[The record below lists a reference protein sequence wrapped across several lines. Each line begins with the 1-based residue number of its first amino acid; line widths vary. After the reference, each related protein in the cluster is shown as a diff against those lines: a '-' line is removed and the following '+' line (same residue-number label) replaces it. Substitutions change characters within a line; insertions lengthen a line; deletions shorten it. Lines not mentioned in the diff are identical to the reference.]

1 MSVEEPDETK
11 NYVLRPLS
19 RGVRTEVLLLTEDSG
34 ATASSSQVM
43 KRLVPLAS
51 KQDRFREDFRRQVQ
65 LWSLLRHPNIVR
77 VLSADCD
84 GDQPHLV
91 MDYIDGPSLQDLLD
105 QCRRRALLPPIDC
118 VLHIAASVA
127 SALRYAHDLHVEDE
141 AGPFIHHHLSPTHI
155 LIDRRGRV
163 FVTNFGLT
171 RRSEGN
177 AAPQALEDEEHFPYM
192 SPEQVQERPV
202 DQRTDIFTLGVLL
215 YETLTGVNP
224 FQAETKLLTK
234 EWIEIAEA
242 YPPSRLR
249 PDIDSS
255 LDCLIMSCITPSPN
269 DRLATASEF
278 LEGLELLREAA
289 KAEEAADGEV
299 VEGDHRDHQLANFIS
314 EFLTPREDLAVTSRG
329 AAIPAP
335 EWLALAH
342 RVSKNDLELEF
353 SSAATKENLPVVEA
367 KEVGTSSRPAWPG
380 SSARPAI
387 SFARSPRPR
396 KPAIRWAHPEPAP
409 RHDEA
414 SRQPTPPT
422 SRRSVLPTTERRQE
436 TGETPP
442 PLGTIPK
449 RRLLDSVA
457 QEPALTSEGIPIL
470 NEWDL
475 TEGTD
480 WHAESSLPPPQ
491 LPGEAESTLATSSG
505 TPGHTNSG
513 GVHQESEEAPST
525 FTESEEIEDE
535 DEDEELEW
543 RQTKEEHRLLWAA
556 LAIVIPPIILLI
568 GGSF

>member
-1 MSVEEPDETK
+1 MSVEESDETQ
-11 NYVLRPLS
+11 NYVLRILS

-34 ATASSSQVM
+34 ATPPSSQVM

-51 KQDRFREDFRRQVQ
+51 KQEGFREDFRRQVQ
-65 LWSLLRHPNIVR
+65 FWSLLRHPNIVR
-77 VLSADCD
+77 VQSSDCD
-84 GDQPHLV
+84 GDQPHLM

-127 SALRYAHDLHVEDE
+127 SALRYAHDLDIEDG

-163 FVTNFGLT
+163 FVTNFGLS
-171 RRSEGN
+171 RRNEET
-177 AAPQALEDEEHFPYM
+177 AATQPLEEEEHFPYM
-192 SPEQVQERPV
+192 SPEQVQERQV

-224 FQAETKLLTK
+224 FQADTKLLTK

-255 LDCLIMSCITPSPN
+255 LDRLIMSCITSSPS

-289 KAEEAADGEV
+289 EAEDGADGEV
-299 VEGDHRDHQLANFIS
+299 AEGDHRDHKLANFIS
-314 EFLTPREDLAVTSRG
+314 EFLTPREDLGVPSRG

-335 EWLALAH
+335 EWLTLAH
-342 RVSKNDLELEF
+342 RVSKSDLELEF
-353 SSAATKENLPVVEA
+353 SSVATEENLPVVEPR
-367 KEVGTSSRPAWPG
+367 EVGTSSRPAWPG

-396 KPAIRWAHPEPAP
+396 KAAIRWAHPEPPPRQEEAP
-409 RHDEA
+409 R
-414 SRQPTPPT
+414 SPTPPVAR
-422 SRRSVLPTTERRQE
+422 SSVLHTTDRRQE
-436 TGETPP
+436 AGETLAP
-442 PLGTIPK
+442 PLGTVPK

-457 QEPALTSEGIPIL
+457 QEPALTSEGVPIL

-480 WHAESSLPPPQ
+480 WHTESSLPPPQ
-491 LPGEAESTLATSSG
+491 LPGEAESTLESSSG
-505 TPGHTNSG
+505 TVEYTGSG
-513 GVHQESEEAPST
+513 GMHQESEETAST
-525 FTESEEIEDE
+525 FTESEEVE

-543 RQTKEEHRLLWAA
+543 RQTKEDHRFLWAA
-556 LAIVIPPIILLI
+556 LAIVIPPIILLL